1 MAKKSQQVTKIVNQ
15 KSKALLVLISKFY
28 EVTLNAKDRVFEG
41 VTMSNFNQV
50 ILMGNFTRDPQLSY
64 TQNQTPVVECGVAVN
79 RKWTKQDGSQG
90 EEVAFVECQCYGKR
104 AEVIVKHFTRGSPI
118 FVQGRLKQERW
129 EKDGTTHSRI
139 RIMVESFEFI
149 GKKENDYEQRN

>member
-1 MAKKSQQVTKIVNQ
+1 
-15 KSKALLVLISKFY
+15 
-28 EVTLNAKDRVFEG
+28 
-41 VTMSNFNQV
+41 MSNFNQV

-64 TQNQTPVVECGVAVN
+64 TPNQTPVVEFGVAVN
-79 RKWTKQDGSQG
+79 RKWTRQDESLG

-104 AEVIVKHFTRGSPI
+104 AEVIVKHFTKGNPI
-118 FVQGRLKQERW
+118 FIQGRLKQERW

-149 GKKENDYEQRN
+149 GRKESDNEPK